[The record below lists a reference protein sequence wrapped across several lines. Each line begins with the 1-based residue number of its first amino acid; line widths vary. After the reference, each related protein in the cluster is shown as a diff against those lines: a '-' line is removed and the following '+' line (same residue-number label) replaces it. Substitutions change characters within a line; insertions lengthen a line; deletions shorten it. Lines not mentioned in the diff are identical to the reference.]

1 MLSGSISNISTEWQ
15 SYLLLFSVGLSLT
28 EAKVKITV
36 ARCFVS
42 IGKKMDMEPVRLPQ
56 KKFYRQ
62 RAHSNPMTDHSFDV
76 YVCFF
81 LV

>member
-1 MLSGSISNISTEWQ
+1 MVSGSITNISSEWQ
-15 SYLLLFSVGLSLT
+15 SYLLLFSVGLNLI

-36 ARCFVS
+36 ARCFVYRL
-42 IGKKMDMEPVRLPQ
+42 DMEPVRLPQ

-81 LV
+81 